1 MNSMKVT
8 LVALALLVFAGQP
21 AQAQVYK
28 YYSPGSVWVI
38 QFAKIRYQQDQNYLA
53 YLDGTFKKLQD
64 AQVKAGIIKSYK
76 VLRTLDDDQATW
88 NIMLMCEYPSLAAFE
103 ASRQREDSIETQV
116 FGTET
121 ARATTAEERLK
132 MRDPAGT
139 RMLRELIL
147 K

>member
-1 MNSMKVT
+1 MRIIIAT
-8 LVALALLVFAGQP
+8 IALLIGAFQP
-21 AQAQVYK
+21 VQGQVYK

-38 QFAKIRYQQDQNYLA
+38 QFARVKYQQDQNYLA

-64 AQVKAGIIKSYK
+64 AQVKAGIIRSYK
-76 VLRTLDDDQATW
+76 VLRTLDDDQQTW
-88 NIMLMCEYPSLAAFE
+88 NMMLMYEYPSLAAYE
-103 ASRQREDSIETQV
+103 SSRQKEDSIETQV

-121 ARATTAEERLK
+121 ARATTAEERLR
-132 MRDPAGT
+132 MRDPAGA